1 MSAILQRHALSTS
14 LLRRF
19 KAVRNDRPIEEIAT
33 AMGLG
38 FVTLYAW
45 IAQDRITRLSV
56 LAKIETWVNAQEAAQ
71 QPATTQV

>member
-33 AMGLG
+33 AMDLG

-56 LAKIETWVNAQEAAQ
+56 LTKIETWIEAQEQIQQ
-71 QPATTQV
+71 QPVAQR